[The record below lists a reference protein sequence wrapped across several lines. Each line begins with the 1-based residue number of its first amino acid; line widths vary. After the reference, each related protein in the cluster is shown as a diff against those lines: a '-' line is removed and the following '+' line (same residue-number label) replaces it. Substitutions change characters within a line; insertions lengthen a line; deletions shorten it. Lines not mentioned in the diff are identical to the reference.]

1 LEKATTSLHIGSLVP
16 TGPEKICKIL
26 LSGNSLLS
34 LEHMDRQEEREEMS
48 RFSAVSVIT
57 NVLHFS
63 QENRFLFPLSLN
75 VKTADF
81 PHSGQF

>member
-1 LEKATTSLHIGSLVP
+1 
-16 TGPEKICKIL
+16 
-26 LSGNSLLS
+26 
-34 LEHMDRQEEREEMS
+34 MDRQEEREEMS

>member
-1 LEKATTSLHIGSLVP
+1 MESAS
-16 TGPEKICKIL
+16 
-26 LSGNSLLS
+26 
-34 LEHMDRQEEREEMS
+34 RQEGIEEMS